1 MKIGILGGGFDPVH
15 IGHILPLMHLLN
27 ESIIDRAI
35 IVPCYRQPLK
45 QEYSTSFGIR
55 LEMASAAFK
64 SVPEVFVSDIE
75 SSLPLPSYTIYTL
88 RELKKEL
95 PNDSLHF
102 IIGDDEASQINLW
115 HRFEDI
121 QDYAE
126 FIIVKRSVNPR
137 EINLKYFGNSVFAN
151 NPLVDISS
159 TYLRDLV
166 KRSKFISGLTPE
178 SVISIIRREN
188 LYRA

>member
-45 QEYSTSFGIR
+45 HEYATQFGIR
-55 LEMASAAFK
+55 LEMVLSAFQNMPK
-64 SVPEVFVSDIE
+64 VFVSDIE
-75 SSLPLPSYTIYTL
+75 SRLPLPSYTIYTL
-88 RELKKEL
+88 RELKKECL
-95 PNDSLHF
+95 GDSLYF

-126 FIIVKRSVNPR
+126 FIVVKRSCRPKEV
-137 EINLKYFGNSVFAN
+137 NLKYFGNSIFAD
-151 NPLVDISS
+151 NPVIDISS
-159 TYLRDLV
+159 TYVRDLV
-166 KRSKFISGLTPE
+166 KNGKSISNLAPE
-178 SVISIIRREN
+178 SVIEIIRRES